1 MLQTMREQARG
12 VFGYII
18 VGAIVLVLS
27 IFGFGA
33 LNFFVTSEPV
43 VAEIGESEITESA
56 FLNMVERQRRAQ
68 LAQLPDPSLL
78 DEDVLRAQV
87 LEGMIERS
95 LLLEAARSAGL
106 GAPEPALD
114 AEILRD
120 PNFLVDGRFDADRFR
135 IVLAGVGMT
144 PLSYR
149 EALGDDLLVRQLA
162 NSIDATGFSTEAEVR
177 AMAALSR
184 QERDVAWMN
193 FLPEEYSAQIEP
205 DDNDLREHYD
215 ANNRDY
221 FAAEQ
226 VSVEYLRLDRF
237 ALAAEESVDEAE
249 LLAAYDAEIA
259 AFEGQERR
267 RSSHI
272 LLSLDDDRDEAT
284 AIELAL
290 DLRSRLEAG
299 EEEFA
304 ALAEQY
310 SDDPGSAAQGGDLG
324 FAVQGTFVPPF
335 ERALFALEIGEL
347 SEPVVSQFGVHLI
360 RLEEVAQTDPPSLA
374 RMRPTLEQRLRDASA
389 QTRFDA
395 LSVDL
400 ETLAYEA
407 PDLAEPANALGLE
420 IQSAGP
426 FSRDGG
432 EGDFA
437 VPAVIEAAFS
447 DDVLANGYNSQLLE
461 PSDGVLL
468 VLRVV
473 AHEPERILDF
483 EEVVGRVRDDYVLQA
498 SRTRAE
504 ADARAVV
511 ERLAEGGSVSGVAA
525 EYEREWEQ
533 WDGLTRSDRGAPA
546 SVVQAAFAAERPE
559 EGARTVV
566 DATLA
571 AGGVAVVTITAVRP
585 GDYAALTE
593 VEQEQLKS
601 LLQRR
606 FGGSEF
612 ELFRGALRRD
622 IGVAQ
627 RSDEAVSGR

>member
-1 MLQTMREQARG
+1 MLQSMREQARG

-43 VAEIGESEITESA
+43 IAEIGESEITESA
-56 FLNMVERQRRAQ
+56 YLNMVERQRRAQ

-78 DEDVLRAQV
+78 NEDALRAQV
-87 LEGMIERS
+87 LEGMIERT

-149 EALGDDLLVRQLA
+149 EALGEDLLVRQLA
-162 NSIDATGFSTEAEVR
+162 GAIDTTGFSTEAELR
-177 AMAALSR
+177 AMASVSR

-205 DDNDLREHYD
+205 DDADLEEHYD
-215 ANNRDY
+215 AFSGEY
-221 FAAEQ
+221 FAPEQ
-226 VSVEYLRLDRF
+226 VTVQYLRLDRF
-237 ALAAEESVDEAE
+237 ALAAEERVDEAE
-249 LLAAYDAEIA
+249 LLAAYDAEVE
-259 AFEGQERR
+259 AFVGQERR

-272 LLSLDDDRDEAT
+272 LLSLDDDRDEAA
-284 AIELAL
+284 AIELATA
-290 DLRSRLEAG
+290 LRSRVEAG
-299 EEEFA
+299 ESFA
-304 ALAEQY
+304 ELAEAY

-324 FAVQGTFVPPF
+324 FAVRGTFVPPF
-335 ERALFALEIGEL
+335 ERALFALQVGEL
-347 SEPVVSQFGVHLI
+347 SAPVVSQFGVHLI

-374 RMRPTLEQRLRDASA
+374 RMRPTLEQQLRDAAA
-389 QTRFDA
+389 QARFDD

-400 ETLAYEA
+400 ETLAYEW
-407 PDLAEPANALGLE
+407 PDLAEPAAALGLE
-420 IQSAGP
+420 VQTAGP
-426 FSRDGG
+426 FSREGG

-437 VPAVIEAAFS
+437 VAAVIDAAFS
-447 DDVLANGYNSQLLE
+447 DEVLAHGYNSQLLE
-461 PSDGVLL
+461 PSDGVQL

-473 AHEPERILDF
+473 DHEPERILAF
-483 EEVVGRVRDDYVLQA
+483 EEVRERVRDDFVLAA
-498 SRTRAE
+498 STSRAQ
-504 ADARAVV
+504 ADAQAVV
-511 ERLAEGGSVSGVAA
+511 DRLADGGSVSGIAA

-546 SVVQAAFAAERPE
+546 PVVRAAFSAARPSD
-559 EGARTVV
+559 GSRTVV
-566 DATLA
+566 DAALA
-571 AGGVAVVTITAVRP
+571 AGGVAVVAVTAVRP

-593 VEQEQLKS
+593 VERDQLQS

-606 FGGSEF
+606 YGGSEF
-612 ELFRGALRRD
+612 ELYRGALRRD
-622 IGVAQ
+622 LGVVQ
-627 RSDEAVSGR
+627 RADDAFSGR

>member
-1 MLQTMREQARG
+1 MLQSMREQARG

-43 VAEIGESEITESA
+43 IAEIGESEITESA
-56 FLNMVERQRRAQ
+56 YLNMVERQRRAQ

-78 DEDVLRAQV
+78 NEDALRAQV
-87 LEGMIERS
+87 LEGMIERT

-149 EALGDDLLVRQLA
+149 EALGEDLLVRQLA
-162 NSIDATGFSTEAEVR
+162 GAIDTTGFSTEAELR
-177 AMAALSR
+177 AMASVSR

-205 DDNDLREHYD
+205 DDADLEEHYD
-215 ANNRDY
+215 AFSGEY
-221 FAAEQ
+221 FAPEQ
-226 VSVEYLRLDRF
+226 VTVQYLRLDRF
-237 ALAAEESVDEAE
+237 ALAAEERVDEAE
-249 LLAAYDAEIA
+249 LLAAYDAEVE
-259 AFEGQERR
+259 AFVGQERR

-272 LLSLDDDRDEAT
+272 LLSLDDDRDEAA
-284 AIELAL
+284 AIELATA
-290 DLRSRLEAG
+290 LRSRVEAG
-299 EEEFA
+299 ESFA
-304 ALAEQY
+304 ELAEAY

-324 FAVQGTFVPPF
+324 FAVRGTFVPPF
-335 ERALFALEIGEL
+335 ERALFALQVGEL
-347 SEPVVSQFGVHLI
+347 SAPVVSQFGVHLI

-374 RMRPTLEQRLRDASA
+374 RMRPTLEQQLRDAAA
-389 QTRFDA
+389 QARFDD

-400 ETLAYEA
+400 ETLAYEW
-407 PDLAEPANALGLE
+407 PDLAEPAAALGLE
-420 IQSAGP
+420 VQTAGP
-426 FSRDGG
+426 FSREGG

-437 VPAVIEAAFS
+437 VAAVIDAAFS
-447 DDVLANGYNSQLLE
+447 DEVLARGYNSQLLE
-461 PSDGVLL
+461 PSDGVQL

-473 AHEPERILDF
+473 DHEPERILAF
-483 EEVVGRVRDDYVLQA
+483 EEVRERVRDDFVLAA
-498 SRTRAE
+498 STSRAQ
-504 ADARAVV
+504 ADAQAVV
-511 ERLAEGGSVSGVAA
+511 DRLADGGSVSGIAA

-546 SVVQAAFAAERPE
+546 PVVRAAFSAARPSD
-559 EGARTVV
+559 GSRTVV
-566 DATLA
+566 DAALA
-571 AGGVAVVTITAVRP
+571 AGGVAVVAVTAVRP

-593 VEQEQLKS
+593 VERDQLQS

-606 FGGSEF
+606 YGGSEF

-622 IGVAQ
+622 LGVVQ
-627 RSDEAVSGR
+627 RADDAFSGR

>member
-1 MLQTMREQARG
+1 MLQSMREQARG

-43 VAEIGESEITESA
+43 IAEIGESEITESA
-56 FLNMVERQRRAQ
+56 YLNMVERQRRAQ

-78 DEDVLRAQV
+78 NEDALRAQV
-87 LEGMIERS
+87 LEGMIERT

-149 EALGDDLLVRQLA
+149 EALGEDLLVRQLA
-162 NSIDATGFSTEAEVR
+162 GAIDTTGFSTEAELR
-177 AMAALSR
+177 AMASVSR

-205 DDNDLREHYD
+205 DDADLEEHYD
-215 ANNRDY
+215 AFSGEY
-221 FAAEQ
+221 FAPEQ
-226 VSVEYLRLDRF
+226 VTVQYLRLDRF
-237 ALAAEESVDEAE
+237 ALAAEERVDEAE
-249 LLAAYDAEIA
+249 LLAAYDAEVE
-259 AFEGQERR
+259 AFVGQERR

-272 LLSLDDDRDEAT
+272 LLSLDDDRDEAA
-284 AIELAL
+284 AIELATA
-290 DLRSRLEAG
+290 LRSRVEAG
-299 EEEFA
+299 ESFA
-304 ALAEQY
+304 ELAEAY

-324 FAVQGTFVPPF
+324 FAVRGTFVPPF
-335 ERALFALEIGEL
+335 ERALFALQVGEL
-347 SEPVVSQFGVHLI
+347 SAPVVSQFGVHLI

-374 RMRPTLEQRLRDASA
+374 RMRPTLEQQLRDAAA
-389 QTRFDA
+389 QARFDE

-400 ETLAYEA
+400 ETLAYEW
-407 PDLAEPANALGLE
+407 PDLAEPAAALGLE
-420 IQSAGP
+420 VQTAGP
-426 FSRDGG
+426 FSREGG

-437 VPAVIEAAFS
+437 VAAVIDAAFS
-447 DDVLANGYNSQLLE
+447 DEVLARGYNSQLLE
-461 PSDGVLL
+461 PSDGVQL

-473 AHEPERILDF
+473 DHEPERILAF
-483 EEVVGRVRDDYVLQA
+483 EEVRERVRDDFVLAA
-498 SRTRAE
+498 STSRAQ
-504 ADARAVV
+504 ADAQAVV
-511 ERLAEGGSVSGVAA
+511 DRLADGGSVSGIAA

-546 SVVQAAFAAERPE
+546 PVVRAAFSAARPSD
-559 EGARTVV
+559 GSRTVV
-566 DATLA
+566 DAALA
-571 AGGVAVVTITAVRP
+571 AGGVAVVTVTAVRP

-593 VEQEQLKS
+593 VERDQLQS

-606 FGGSEF
+606 YGGSEF

-622 IGVAQ
+622 LGVVQ
-627 RSDEAVSGR
+627 RADDAFSGR

>member
-1 MLQTMREQARG
+1 MLQSMREQARG

-43 VAEIGESEITESA
+43 IAEIGESEITESA
-56 FLNMVERQRRAQ
+56 YLNMVERQRRAQ

-78 DEDVLRAQV
+78 NEDALRAQV
-87 LEGMIERS
+87 LEGMIERT

-149 EALGDDLLVRQLA
+149 EALGEDLLVRQLA
-162 NSIDATGFSTEAEVR
+162 GAIDTTGFSTEAELR
-177 AMAALSR
+177 AMASVSR

-205 DDNDLREHYD
+205 DDADLEEHYD
-215 ANNRDY
+215 AFSGEY
-221 FAAEQ
+221 FAPEQ
-226 VSVEYLRLDRF
+226 VTVQYLRLDRF
-237 ALAAEESVDEAE
+237 ALAAEERVDEAE
-249 LLAAYDAEIA
+249 LLAAYDAEVE
-259 AFEGQERR
+259 AFVGQERR

-272 LLSLDDDRDEAT
+272 LLSLDDDRDEAA
-284 AIELAL
+284 AIELATA
-290 DLRSRLEAG
+290 LRSRVEAG
-299 EEEFA
+299 ESFA
-304 ALAEQY
+304 ELAEAY

-324 FAVQGTFVPPF
+324 FAVRGTFVPPF
-335 ERALFALEIGEL
+335 ERALFALQVGEL
-347 SEPVVSQFGVHLI
+347 SGPVVSQFGVHLI

-374 RMRPTLEQRLRDASA
+374 RMRPTLEQQLRDAAA
-389 QTRFDA
+389 QARFDD

-400 ETLAYEA
+400 ETLAYEW
-407 PDLAEPANALGLE
+407 PDLAEPAAALGLE
-420 IQSAGP
+420 VQTAGP
-426 FSRDGG
+426 FSREGG

-437 VPAVIEAAFS
+437 VAAVIDAAFS
-447 DDVLANGYNSQLLE
+447 DEVLAHGYNSQLLE
-461 PSDGVLL
+461 PSDGVQL

-473 AHEPERILDF
+473 DHEPERILAF
-483 EEVVGRVRDDYVLQA
+483 EEVRERVRDDFVLAA
-498 SRTRAE
+498 STSRAQ
-504 ADARAVV
+504 ADAQAVV
-511 ERLAEGGSVSGVAA
+511 DRLADGGSVSGIAA

-546 SVVQAAFAAERPE
+546 PVVRAAFSAARPSD
-559 EGARTVV
+559 GSRTVV
-566 DATLA
+566 DAALA
-571 AGGVAVVTITAVRP
+571 AGGVAVVAVTAVRP

-593 VEQEQLKS
+593 VERDQLQS

-606 FGGSEF
+606 YGGSEF

-622 IGVAQ
+622 LGVVQ
-627 RSDEAVSGR
+627 RADDAFSGR

>member
-1 MLQTMREQARG
+1 MLQSMREQARG

-43 VAEIGESEITESA
+43 IAEIGESEITESA
-56 FLNMVERQRRAQ
+56 YLNMVERQRRAQ

-78 DEDVLRAQV
+78 NEDALRAQV
-87 LEGMIERS
+87 LEGMIERT

-149 EALGDDLLVRQLA
+149 EALGEDLLVRQLA
-162 NSIDATGFSTEAEVR
+162 GAIDTTGFSTEAELR
-177 AMAALSR
+177 AMASVSR

-205 DDNDLREHYD
+205 DDADLEEHYD
-215 ANNRDY
+215 AFSGEY
-221 FAAEQ
+221 FAPEQ
-226 VSVEYLRLDRF
+226 VTVQYLRLDRF
-237 ALAAEESVDEAE
+237 ALAAEERVDEAE
-249 LLAAYDAEIA
+249 LLAAYDAEVE
-259 AFEGQERR
+259 AFVGQERR

-272 LLSLDDDRDEAT
+272 LLSLDDDRDEAA
-284 AIELAL
+284 AIELATA
-290 DLRSRLEAG
+290 LRSRVEAG
-299 EEEFA
+299 ESFA
-304 ALAEQY
+304 ELAEAY

-324 FAVQGTFVPPF
+324 FAVRGTFVPPF
-335 ERALFALEIGEL
+335 ERALFALQVGEL
-347 SEPVVSQFGVHLI
+347 SAPVVSQFGVHLI

-374 RMRPTLEQRLRDASA
+374 RMRPTLEQQLRDAAA
-389 QTRFDA
+389 QARFDD

-400 ETLAYEA
+400 ETLAYEW
-407 PDLAEPANALGLE
+407 PDLAEPAAALGLE
-420 IQSAGP
+420 VQTAGP
-426 FSRDGG
+426 FSREGG

-437 VPAVIEAAFS
+437 VAAVIDAAFS
-447 DDVLANGYNSQLLE
+447 DEVLARGYNSQLLQ
-461 PSDGVLL
+461 PSDGVQL

-473 AHEPERILDF
+473 DHEPERILAF
-483 EEVVGRVRDDYVLQA
+483 EEVRERVRDDFVLAA
-498 SRTRAE
+498 STSRAQ
-504 ADARAVV
+504 ADAQAVV
-511 ERLAEGGSVSGVAA
+511 DRLADGGSVSGIAA

-546 SVVQAAFAAERPE
+546 PVVRAAFSAARPSD
-559 EGARTVV
+559 GSRTVV
-566 DATLA
+566 DAALA
-571 AGGVAVVTITAVRP
+571 AGGVAVVAVTAVRP

-593 VEQEQLKS
+593 VERDQLQS

-606 FGGSEF
+606 YGGSEF

-622 IGVAQ
+622 LGVVQ
-627 RSDEAVSGR
+627 RADDAFSGR